1 MLGKNR
7 FTGQFKPLE
16 ILVEDRELSKLRHSS
31 LVIVLISPRED
42 QRALAILILIGKVSV
57 IRAGMRLLFI

>member
-31 LVIVLISPRED
+31 LVIVLISPREA